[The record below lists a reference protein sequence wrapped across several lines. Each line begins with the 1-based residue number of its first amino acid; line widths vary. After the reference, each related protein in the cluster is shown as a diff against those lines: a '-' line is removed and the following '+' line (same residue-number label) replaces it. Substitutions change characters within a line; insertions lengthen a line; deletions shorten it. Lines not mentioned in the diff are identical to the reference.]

1 MREAARRL
9 EFERAAEIRDQIEA
23 LRAFFSTDQQ
33 AFDPEMGD
41 LDFLGM
47 ARSGALAVVQ
57 LYQVRSGRILGRI
70 SRAVMAAMRDAA
82 VKEKV
87 LGLAMVPTGS
97 TPEELGRVQ
106 KQDIADWTPAVKASG
121 FRPT

>member
-1 MREAARRL
+1 MVITTTSDVTELARGGR
-9 EFERAAEIRDQIEA
+9 IRI
-23 LRAFFSTDQQ
+23 
-33 AFDPEMGD
+33 
-41 LDFLGM
+41 
-47 ARSGALAVVQ
+47 LAV
-57 LYQVRSGRILGRI
+57 SGRERSPFLPDVPTFTEAGIAIAGGAWYGLFAKAGSPPEILGRI

-106 KQDIADWTPAVKASG
+106 RQDIADWTPAVKASG